1 MKTNSKKW
9 SIFLLL
15 SISLVIISLILF
27 NGSLTKLNAQN
38 IKDSEVTE
46 VSGNLEESSKGAEDS
61 TTETV
66 AEESSKKL
74 AKTLADKEYVIAAN
88 GIKVPLD
95 AKITDFDTI
104 EDFPFAALDETA
116 DMVQGEGFERININ
130 IPFEFPT
137 KMKDGR
143 KYNFIFGALSNHRKV
158 SNTSSDPVA
167 SGSQSIG
174 MIRDHGYAIL
184 PEENMSV
191 DKILNITSQTQ
202 SIPAIPTIEGVDS
215 IVPLFG
221 TQVVIAPEKTTT
233 GVEPEWVSSVFW
245 RGFGSG
251 TFQTGFAFS
260 EFIDKP
266 NNVKPLNGGELPQV
280 LIMYK
285 KGYEIYGYGVS
296 FNSKTKEIDGYVRV
310 KLSPKGVKGR
320 ITIDTTYLNAKSK
333 DRKMTL
339 AYGVHVDIN
348 KAHDSSDLFSLG
360 NYQGSYF
367 KQNVISD
374 GYPYLLKYHTDG
386 YDYQPD
392 ALYGNGL
399 WGESIWEKTK
409 VDDNTFTRFD
419 APGSPDPGLNQKYPD
434 KRHPAV
440 ALRWNLKDTA
450 PGEMFIG
457 RFEQSITTA
466 NAMPPKITKTAK
478 NLTTASIAN
487 NNVDDFLEYSVTLNT
502 ETAIF
507 DTILEDVLPEG
518 LSKPEY
524 IKVDTYLK
532 GKPMTTKDLVVDD
545 VYTESTRKMVIEN
558 EELEPDKTVIRYK
571 VQVLPEASDKLLIN
585 TATLN
590 GVDFDDDP
598 IDEIQAKAE
607 VKVKEIPYGF
617 ALIKYLDENKKALA
631 KEVTLQ
637 GKTGTTITP
646 DVLEIPGYILA
657 KVEPPEALK
666 YKVGTQTITYTYKEG
681 RYTLEQDVFNSEG
694 TSVAGKTVKNNQE
707 LTYKVILKSLFKP
720 VIPAVSNYKT
730 VIIKEKIG
738 EYLEN
743 IEEITFLTVDGT
755 VAGTG
760 TYDPVT
766 KEVKTTLTNLS
777 IDRSENLILTF
788 KATVK
793 KDALAETEIKVKAL
807 AEASYS
813 DDMTAKEV
821 TSNEVISKV
830 LGGLT
835 LVSAPDG
842 VNFGSV
848 NVSDYQKEVAVDK
861 NDMQTPLLVQ
871 DTRIKRTNWDVTA
884 QIISDMTN
892 GSDVRTGALKYYYN
906 KKPLTLTNLPQPIYD
921 NDGKNTTF
929 EFNISNLWGKVAEA
943 EGLKLDMSGGEAPSA
958 TNSYNGTIQWT
969 VRDVIE

>member
-1 MKTNSKKW
+1 MKTTGKKR

-15 SISLVIISLILF
+15 GISLAIISLLIF
-27 NGSLTKLNAQN
+27 NTNLTKIN
-38 IKDSEVTE
+38 
-46 VSGNLEESSKGAEDS
+46 
-61 TTETV
+61 
-66 AEESSKKL
+66 AEEKKETQVNEVYESL
-74 AKTLADKEYVIAAN
+74 QAFTESETTSATVGKKSGETAKGLVDKEYAIAAN
-88 GIKVPLD
+88 GVKVPLD
-95 AKITDFDTI
+95 ALITDFDTI

-116 DMVQGEGFERININ
+116 DLVQDEDFERIKIN
-130 IPFEFPT
+130 EPIEFPT

-143 KYNFIFGALSNHRKV
+143 KYNFIFGALSNQRKV
-158 SNTSSDPVA
+158 SNTSPEK
-167 SGSQSIG
+167 INTG
-174 MIRDHGYAIL
+174 MEINPLLRDHGYAML
-184 PEENMSV
+184 PEEKMPTS
-191 DKILNITSQTQ
+191 KILNVSSKGT
-202 SIPAIPTIEGVDS
+202 IPTIPSIAGVDS
-215 IVPLFG
+215 VVPLLG
-221 TQVVIAPEKTTT
+221 TQVVLAPEKTTT
-233 GVEPEWVSSVFW
+233 GQEPEWISSVFF
-245 RGFGSG
+245 RGMGSG
-251 TFQTGFAFS
+251 TAQSGFSFS
-260 EFIDKP
+260 EKIDTMS
-266 NNVKPLNGGELPQV
+266 NIKPLNGGEMPAV
-280 LIMYK
+280 LVMYT
-285 KGYEIYGYGVS
+285 KGYEVYAYGVS
-296 FNSKTKEIDGYVRV
+296 FNSSTKKIDGYIRV

-320 ITIDTTYLNAKSK
+320 VTIDTTYINATSK
-333 DRKMTL
+333 TKEMAL
-339 AYGVHVDIN
+339 AYGIHVDIN
-348 KAHDSSDLFSLG
+348 KAHLNSNLYSMG

-367 KQNVISD
+367 QQNTVAD

-392 ALYGNGL
+392 ALFGNGL
-399 WGESIWEKTK
+399 WGDQIWQKARYNDK
-409 VDDNTFTRFD
+409 VFARYND
-419 APGSPDPGLNQKYPD
+419 PGSIDPGAGKKYED
-434 KRHPAV
+434 GKHPAV
-440 ALRWNLKDTA
+440 ALRWNLKDLPPA
-450 PGEMFIG
+450 EIFQA

-478 NLTTASIAN
+478 NLTTSSIAN
-487 NNVDDFLEYSVTLNT
+487 NNVDDFLEYSVTLDT

-507 DTILEDVLPEG
+507 DTVLADILPEG

-545 VYTESTRKMVIEN
+545 VYTESTRKMVIET

-585 TATLN
+585 TAILN

-598 IDEIQAKAE
+598 IDEIQDKLE
-607 VKVKEIPYGF
+607 IKVKEIPYGF

-637 GKTGTTITP
+637 GKTGTPITP
-646 DVLEIPGYILA
+646 DVLEIPGYILE

-666 YKVGTQTITYTYKEG
+666 YKVGTQTITYIYKEG
-681 RYTLEQDVFNSEG
+681 RYTLKQDVFNSDDG
-694 TSVAGKTVKNNQE
+694 PVHGKTVKNNQE
-707 LTYKVILKSLFKP
+707 LTYKVTLQSLFKP
-720 VIPAVSNYKT
+720 VTPVVSNYKT
-730 VIIKEKIG
+730 VILTEKIG
-738 EYLEN
+738 DYLDN
-743 IEEITFLTVDGT
+743 VEEITFLTADGT

-760 TYDPVT
+760 IYDSVK
-766 KEVKTTLTNLS
+766 KEVKATLTNLS

-793 KDALAETEIKVKAL
+793 KDAWAETEIKVKAL

-821 TSNEVISKV
+821 TSNEVISTV

-835 LVSAPDG
+835 LVSAPDD

-848 NVSDYQKEVAVDK
+848 KVSDYQKEVAVDK

-884 QIISDMTN
+884 HIISDMTN
-892 GSDVRTGALKYYYN
+892 GSDVRTGALKYYHN
-906 KKPLTLTNLPQPIYD
+906 KTPLTLNNLPQPIYD

-929 EFNISNLWGKVAEA
+929 EFNISNLWGKVAQA
-943 EGLKLDMSGGEAPSA
+943 EGLKLDMSGGDSPSA

>member
-1 MKTNSKKW
+1 MKKTSKQK
-9 SIFLLL
+9 SVFILLA
-15 SISLVIISLILF
+15 ITIMIISLIML
-27 NGSLTKLNAQN
+27 NNNLLKINAQDIMETQMTETTEDEELSDIIKVEEQQKSIKAISKNN
-38 IKDSEVTE
+38 IKGIT
-46 VSGNLEESSKGAEDS
+46 N
-61 TTETV
+61 
-66 AEESSKKL
+66 
-74 AKTLADKEYVIAAN
+74 KEYAIAAN
-88 GIKVPLD
+88 GVKVPLD
-95 AKITDFDTI
+95 ALITDFDTI
-104 EDFPFAALDETA
+104 EDFPFAALDEP
-116 DMVQGEGFERININ
+116 GELVGYTRATINEPI
-130 IPFEFPT
+130 EFPT

-143 KYNFIFGALSNHRKV
+143 TYNFMFGALSNSRKI
-158 SNTSSDPVA
+158 S
-167 SGSQSIG
+167 
-174 MIRDHGYAIL
+174 
-184 PEENMSV
+184 
-191 DKILNITSQTQ
+191 DKIPKAFGGVNDLAYIKLPRKEMPTSE
-202 SIPAIPTIEGVDS
+202 IKNVWGDKVRPTDVPNPLEYG
-215 IVPLFG
+215 IVPLLG
-221 TQVVIAPEKTTT
+221 SHVAIAPS
-233 GVEPEWVSSVFW
+233 GLNREWAVSVFYQ
-245 RGFGSG
+245 GNGAG
-251 TFQTGFAFS
+251 TMQTGFAVALGDAVNAVRANNG
-260 EFIDKP
+260 EF
-266 NNVKPLNGGELPQV
+266 PQL
-280 LIMYK
+280 LIMYVK
-285 KGYEIYGYGVS
+285 DDTVLAYGVS
-296 FNSKTKEIDGYVRV
+296 YNSKTQAIDGYMRV
-310 KLSPKGVKGR
+310 KLAPKGVKGR
-320 ITIDTTYLNAKSK
+320 VTTDITYLNALSQENQ
-333 DRKMTL
+333 MAL
-339 AYGVHVDIN
+339 AYGIHVDIN
-348 KAHDSSDLFSLG
+348 KAHEDSKLFSLG
-360 NYQGSYF
+360 DGKGLYF
-367 KQNVISD
+367 QQNKISD
-374 GYPYLLKYHTDG
+374 GLPYLLKYHVDG
-386 YDYQPD
+386 YEHQPD
-392 ALYGNGL
+392 AYFAHDKWGL
-399 WGESIWEKTK
+399 DIWGK
-409 VDDNTFTRFD
+409 VFNSHTSQSVAEVGQDNAFPNT
-419 APGSPDPGLNQKYPD
+419 Y
-434 KRHPAV
+434 HPAV
-440 ALRWNLKDTA
+440 AMRWNPKKLQPSEIYTA
-450 PGEMFIG
+450 

-466 NAMPPKITKTAK
+466 NAYPPTLTKTVK
-478 NLTTASIAN
+478 NLTTLNNSN
-487 NNVDDFLEYSVTLNT
+487 NNVDDFLEYSI
-502 ETAIF
+502 EIKAKTAVF
-507 DTILEDVLPEG
+507 DLELEDILPEG
-518 LSKPEY
+518 LAKPEY
-524 IKVDTYLK
+524 IKLDTYVTGETMK
-532 GKPMTTKDLVVDD
+532 TQDLVIDD
-545 VYTESTRKMVIEN
+545 IYTENTRKIDYKIN
-558 EELEPDKTVIRYK
+558 EIRPDKVTLRYK
-571 VQVLPEASDKLLIN
+571 VKVLPEASDKLLTN
-585 TATLN
+585 MVKLN
-590 GVDFDDDP
+590 GIDFDDDP
-598 IDEIQAKAE
+598 LEELESSVD

-617 ALIKYLDENKKALA
+617 ALIKYLDEDKVPLK

-637 GKTGTTITP
+637 GKIGLPIEP
-646 DVLEIPGYILA
+646 DILEIPGYLLA
-657 KVEPPEALK
+657 TVEPPEALK

-694 TSVAGKTVKNNQE
+694 TSVAGKTVKNKQE

-720 VIPAVSNYKT
+720 VTPAVSNYKT

-743 IEEITFLTVDGT
+743 IEEITFLTVDST

-906 KKPLTLTNLPQPIYD
+906 KKPLTLNNLPQPIYD